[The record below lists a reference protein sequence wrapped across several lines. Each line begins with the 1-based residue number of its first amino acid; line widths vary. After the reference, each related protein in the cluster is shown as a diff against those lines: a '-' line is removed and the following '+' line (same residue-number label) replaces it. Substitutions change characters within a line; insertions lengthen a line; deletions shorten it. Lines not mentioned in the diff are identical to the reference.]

1 MKKKAVNILIIS
13 FVVLCI
19 LGVIAFY
26 VFDVVYNKTDYT
38 ENLFRMVLII
48 AGLII
53 TLFRIIFSR
62 RRQSLSFYEKS
73 YEKEIGQAFKN
84 NVLRNKL
91 LCAVRLYNEDNYNKA
106 LKYLT
111 ELYPK
116 AENDRD
122 AVAVLLFSALCYT
135 DMGLNEQAIAAYY
148 KLLELDHRHEQA
160 HSNLGLIYVHEGN
173 YEMALK
179 HFDESIRCQP
189 DNYYAY
195 INRASCYF
203 RQADYANAEKDAIKS
218 LEFKNNGIEAA
229 SLLTIIYALKG
240 DAEKQNKYFHISVAN
255 GKNPDDINEAIEY
268 YKKAQSDSKDES
280 DK

>member
-1 MKKKAVNILIIS
+1 MKKKTVKILIIS
-13 FVVLCI
+13 FIILCI
-19 LGVIAFY
+19 LGVVAFY
-26 VFDVVYNKTDYT
+26 LFDVFYNKTDYS

-48 AGLII
+48 AGLIL
-53 TLFRIIFSR
+53 TLFRVIFSN

-91 LCAVRLYNEDNYNKA
+91 LCAVRLYNEDNYRKA
-106 LKYLT
+106 LKYLS

-116 AENDRD
+116 AENQRD

-135 DMGLNEQAIAAYY
+135 DMGLNEQAIATYY
-148 KLLELDHRHEQA
+148 KLLEIDYRHEQA

-173 YEMALK
+173 YEMAIK
-179 HFDESIRCQP
+179 HFNESIRCQP

-203 RQADYANAEKDAIKS
+203 RQADYANAEKDAKKS
-218 LEFKNNGIEAA
+218 LEFKNNGVEAT
-229 SLLTIIYALKG
+229 SLLTIIYALTG
-240 DAEKQNKYFHISVAN
+240 DIENKKKYFHISVAN
-255 GKNPDDINEAIEY
+255 GKNPDDINEAVEY
-268 YKKAQSDSKDES
+268 YMKAQRDSTDES
-280 DK
+280 NS

>member
-1 MKKKAVNILIIS
+1 MKQKVIKGLVIAFI
-13 FVVLCI
+13 VLCI
-19 LGVIAFY
+19 LGVIGFY
-26 VFDVVYNKTDYT
+26 IFDVVYNQTDYT
-38 ENLFRMVLII
+38 QNLFRAVLII
-48 AGLII
+48 AGLIV
-53 TLFRIIFSR
+53 TLLRVIFSG
-62 RRQSLSFYEKS
+62 RRQSLDFYEKS

-84 NVLRNKL
+84 SMLRNKL
-91 LCAVRLYNEDNYNKA
+91 LCAVRLYNEDRYNKA
-106 LKYLT
+106 LKYLS

-135 DMGLNEQAIAAYY
+135 DMGLNEQAIRTYY
-148 KLLELDHRHEQA
+148 KLLEIDNRHEQA

-173 YEMALK
+173 YEMAVK

-203 RQADYANAEKDAIKS
+203 RQADYDRAEKDAIKS
-218 LEFKNNGIEAA
+218 LEFKNNGIEAT

-240 DAEKQNKYFHISVAN
+240 DIENKKKYFHISVAN

-268 YKKAQSDSKDES
+268 YMKAQRDSEDKSDE
-280 DK
+280 